1 MEFLVFRLY
10 GPLASWG
17 NTAVGGVRPT
27 LAMPTRSAILGML
40 GAALGI
46 QRVEGA
52 RLDEL
57 ANSVDVAV
65 KAESQGVLLRDYHT
79 SQVPTT
85 DKKAI
90 WHTRKAELDSNPEK
104 INTILSTRDY
114 RADGHWV
121 IALNS
126 RPEARV
132 SLGDIEKAL
141 KEPRYPL
148 SLGRKS
154 CPLAAPLQPRL
165 IQAPGLQSALDSAF
179 DLISE
184 NPGAQIALYHPE
196 VIYQWEG
203 EDSELD
209 QEETFEQWDDPGSR
223 QRWHF
228 KKRIV
233 HSTQILRSA

>member
-46 QRVEGA
+46 RRDEA
-52 RLDEL
+52 ERLEAL
-57 ANSVDVAV
+57 ASSFDVAV

-90 WHTRKAELDSNPEK
+90 WHTRKDELGSNRER

-121 IALNS
+121 IALRS
-126 RPEARV
+126 SSEASV
-132 SLGDIEKAL
+132 SLSDLEKAL
-141 KEPRYPL
+141 KTPRYPL

-154 CPLAAPLQPRL
+154 CPLAAPLHPRL
-165 IQAPGLQSALDSAF
+165 VQAPGLQTALDTTF
-179 DLISE
+179 DAISE
-184 NPGAQIALYHPE
+184 SPGAQKALHRSE

-203 EDSELD
+203 EDSELK

-223 QRWHF
+223 QRWQF
-228 KKRIV
+228 KKRTV
-233 HSTQILRSA
+233 HSSQVQRSA

>member
-1 MEFLVFRLY
+1 MDFLVFRLY

-17 NTAVGGVRPT
+17 STAIGGVRST

-46 QRVEGA
+46 QRDEA
-52 RLDEL
+52 ERLEEL

-114 RADGHWV
+114 RADGHWI
-121 IALNS
+121 IALTS

-132 SLGDIEKAL
+132 SLTDIEKAL

-165 IQAPGLQSALDSAF
+165 IQAHGLKTALDSAF
-179 DLISE
+179 DLISDS
-184 NPGAQIALYHPE
+184 PGAQLALYHPD
-196 VIYQWEG
+196 VVYQWEG
-203 EDSELD
+203 EDSELNQD
-209 QEETFEQWDDPGSR
+209 ETIEQWDDPGSR
-223 QRWHF
+223 RRWHF
-228 KKRIV
+228 KKRTV
-233 HSTQILRSA
+233 HSTQIQRSA

>member
-1 MEFLVFRLY
+1 MKFLVFRLY

-46 QRVEGA
+46 QRDEA
-52 RLDEL
+52 ERLEAL
-57 ANSVDVAV
+57 ASSVDVAV

-79 SQVPTT
+79 SQAPTT

-121 IALNS
+121 IALRSNLDAS
-126 RPEARV
+126 V
-132 SLGDIEKAL
+132 TLTDIEKAL

-154 CPLAAPLQPRL
+154 CPLAAPLHPRL
-165 IQAPGLQSALDSAF
+165 VQAPGLLSALDTVF
-179 DLISE
+179 EGISE
-184 NPGAQIALYHPE
+184 SPGAQAALYHPE

-203 EDSELD
+203 EDSELK

-223 QRWHF
+223 KRWQF
-228 KKRIV
+228 KKRTV
-233 HSTQILRSA
+233 HSAQIQRSA